1 MSAPDAERPSS
12 RSVAELEGLVVDPGA
27 YELGSQAWLS
37 RALVS
42 PIAHLGA
49 ADLRLLITHGR
60 GLRHLVPA
68 ALDALE
74 RAPFVAG
81 DHGPGDLLIAVC
93 LIDPDYWVAHV
104 DEIARLRAVLDAADH
119 AVSQLPE
126 RDQAHWREELELARE
141 RIEHWHAVALITA
154 QPPRDP

>member
-1 MSAPDAERPSS
+1 MSGPPNARDKSI
-12 RSVAELEGLVVDPGA
+12 AELEGLVVDPGA

-42 PIAHLGA
+42 PVGHLGA
-49 ADLRLLITHGR
+49 AELRLLVTHGR
-60 GLRHLVPA
+60 WLAHLVPA

-81 DHGPGDLLIAVC
+81 DHGPGDLLVAVC
-93 LIDPDYWVAHV
+93 LVEPGYWAAHPA
-104 DEIARLRAVLDAADH
+104 EILRLRAVLDAADR
-119 AVSQLPE
+119 AVAQLPE

-141 RIEHWHAVALITA
+141 RVEHWHAVALIA
-154 QPPRDP
+154 ALPPATP